1 MVRMERVLALT
12 LLAAGASAAAPL
24 TAEQILEKSIAATGG
39 RKAIESVTSTVAKG
53 ELEMLTQH
61 AHAAIE
67 YYAKAPAQRLI
78 ITRLEGFGVIRQG
91 CDGASAWIQNAD
103 LSVRDLTGEEKEAA
117 ARECAFHAEIQ
128 WRELYPKVALAG
140 KEKIGDRPAY
150 KVIMSPASGKPVTRF
165 IDAETFLLLRQVSTR
180 ESSQGAVTI
189 QADFSDYRDVGGVKV
204 PFLIRQKMPGYE
216 LLIKMVSVENN
227 VPIDDARFARPAEK

>member
-1 MVRMERVLALT
+1 MRTLLT
-12 LLAAGASAAAPL
+12 LVLLLNGVSRAAPL

-39 RKAIESVTSTVAKG
+39 RKVLESITSTVAKG

-78 ITRLEGFGVIRQG
+78 VTRLEGFGVIRQG
-91 CDGASAWIQNAD
+91 CNGASVWIQNAD
-103 LSVRDLTGEEKEAA
+103 LSVRDLTGEENDAA
-117 ARECAFHAEIQ
+117 VRECAFHAEIQ
-128 WRELYPKVALAG
+128 WRDLYPKVALAG
-140 KEKIGDRPAY
+140 KEKVGDRPAY
-150 KVIMSPASGKPVTRF
+150 KVVMTPASGKPVIRF

-180 ESSQGAVTI
+180 ESAQGEVTI
-189 QADFSDYRDVGGVKV
+189 HADFSDYRDVGGVKV
-204 PFLIRQKMPGYE
+204 PFLIHQKMPGYE
-216 LLIKMVSVENN
+216 LLIKMASVENN